1 MPTSFLQTA
10 AIVRSR
16 RSLYQL
22 LVTPFILQIVMAF
35 VAVGYVA
42 IENGKETIHDL
53 ANQLMDEVS
62 VRITENLTMLLTL
75 PKQLNQAN
83 AAAIQ
88 QKILNVNDGEGCLQY
103 FRAQLLIF
111 DRVTSFAI
119 AQGDRPQILGVEQRE
134 DGLVELRADATT
146 RGEFHTYHLN
156 EQGQRVRRI
165 DIQDEPRWYQ
175 MVLQANPN
183 GWGLIRP
190 HLNSS
195 VLHLY
200 NTQPIYNAQRQR
212 QALLLTTLSLAK
224 VNQFLSSLT
233 IGKTGQAFIIERD
246 GSLVATSIATAPFKP
261 NNQRRKAMESQDPLT
276 RQTSLFLLNQMG
288 WLATIRTPQKLIT
301 DLNGQ
306 TNFVRVIPFN
316 DVKGLDWLVVVIVPE
331 NDFMERVMANTLST
345 FWVSVGALTVT
356 TGVSILIARWITQP
370 ISQLNQSARAIAQ
383 GNWQTRV
390 DVQRSDELG
399 ELAKSFNYMA
409 EQLEESFTTLE
420 SKVVQRT
427 EALNRANR
435 ELAKLAIID
444 ELTQVAN
451 RRYLDRYL
459 EQEWQRCHR
468 EQLPLSLI
476 LCDVD
481 YFKRYNDLYGHP
493 QGDQCLIQIA
503 QTMTQMVKRPADLVA
518 RYGGEEF
525 AIILPNT
532 SAAGAVLLAERVGQA
547 IRQLQIPHADSDIQ
561 PIVTLSLGVSC
572 IVPIS
577 QLAVQD
583 LVAAADHALY
593 EAKHQGR
600 DRYSVSLL

>member
-1 MPTSFLQTA
+1 M
-10 AIVRSR
+10 RSP
-16 RSLYQL
+16 RSLYHL

-35 VAVGYVA
+35 IAVGYVA
-42 IENGKETIHDL
+42 VENGKEAIHDL

-62 VRITENLTMLLTL
+62 LRINENLTTLLTL

-88 QKILNVNDGEGCLQY
+88 QTILNVDDVEGCSRY

-111 DRVTSFAI
+111 DHVTSFAI
-119 AQGDRPQILGVEQRE
+119 ARSDRPQFLGIERRH
-134 DGLVELRADATT
+134 DGLVELRSDATT
-146 RGEFHTYHLN
+146 RGELHIYQLN
-156 EQGQRVRRI
+156 DQGQRVQRL
-165 DIQDEPRWYQ
+165 DAQDEQQQTWYP
-175 MVLQANPN
+175 MIPQANSN
-183 GWGLIRP
+183 GWGILQPRP
-190 HLNSS
+190 NAS

-246 GSLVATSIATAPFKP
+246 GSLVGTSIATSPFKP
-261 NNQRRKAMESQDPLT
+261 NNQRRNATESQDPLT
-276 RQTSLFLLNQMG
+276 RQTSLFLLNQAG
-288 WLATIRTPQKLIT
+288 LLQTIRTPQKLMT
-301 DLNGQ
+301 ALNGQ
-306 TNFVRVIPFN
+306 MNFVRVIPF
-316 DVKGLDWLVVVIVPE
+316 DEIKGLDWLVVVIVPE
-331 NDFMERVMANTLST
+331 QDFMERVMANTLST

-370 ISQLNQSARAIAQ
+370 ISQLNHSAKAIAQ

-390 DVQRSDELG
+390 NVQRSDELG

-420 SKVVQRT
+420 TKVVQRT

-435 ELAKLAIID
+435 ELAKLATID

-451 RRYLDRYL
+451 RRYLDQYL

-468 EQLPLSLI
+468 DQLPLSLI

-493 QGDQCLIQIA
+493 QGDQCLMRIA
-503 QTMTQMVKRPADLVA
+503 QTMTQIVKRPADLVA

-532 SAAGAVLLAERVGQA
+532 SAAGAVLLAERIGQA
-547 IRQLQIPHADSDIQ
+547 IRQLQIPHADSNIE

-577 QLAVQD
+577 LLSVHD

-600 DRYSVSLL
+600 DRYSVNLL